1 MGWCGCDDRW
11 QVPIPDWY
19 LCSEWTEACR
29 PAVVADWK
37 AQCYHGQESR
47 GDSTKATTSN
57 CGTGCVTKK
66 SKAVGSSSEYMYMCM
81 CMHIVWINWSW
92 HKWRGCKLMWPELPD
107 CYRWWADFLAA
118 DVVDGIMYTE
128 GSPSVLVA
136 FSCNWH
142 LPFPTPSLPAR
153 TCACPQLIGFIV
165 PCSHSLLDLL

>member
-1 MGWCGCDDRW
+1 MIGWLTRLTGRQWKRWCLFPSTKMAKHRIMLSMPHDSPGTIFPWQTSWWNSKSCNLQPVKSLHTMGWCGCDDRW
-11 QVPIPDWY
+11 QVPILDWH

-66 SKAVGSSSEYMYMCM
+66 SKAVGSSSEYTYMCM

-107 CYRWWADFLAA
+107 C
-118 DVVDGIMYTE
+118 
-128 GSPSVLVA
+128 
-136 FSCNWH
+136 
-142 LPFPTPSLPAR
+142 
-153 TCACPQLIGFIV
+153 
-165 PCSHSLLDLL
+165 